1 MFGIQNGHK
10 HLYIKFCLYHVDIFR
25 LLIVRTYQLVATNTC
40 SRSTCFQIA
49 MNCYHDLQLS
59 VTIPRPIWPCPQGV
73 VRWAHRPRSSW
84 RTAPP
89 NSVCSGC
96 RQRAT
101 VTEAC
106 RILLYVAQHNTRSA
120 SREFGLAIVPHGPRR
135 AVRGSLKQFGNL
147 TSPAYGEFHIINPTE
162 MFIK

>member
-1 MFGIQNGHK
+1 MATNT
-10 HLYIKFCLYHVDIFR
+10 YIKFSVYHVDIFG
-25 LLIVRTYQLVATNTC
+25 LLIVKTCQLVAANTC
-40 SRSTCFQIA
+40 SHSTCFQIA
-49 MNCYHDLQLS
+49 MNSYHDLQHS

-96 RQRAT
+96 RQMAT
-101 VTEAC
+101 VTAAY

-120 SREFGLAIVPHGPRR
+120 SRESGLAAAPHGPRR

-147 TSPAYGEFHIINPTE
+147 ISPACGEFHISNLTE
-162 MFIK
+162 ISIK